1 MPCKGGKSVSVRSE
15 RPKEATVGVETSPP
29 EGRVGEDHDNESH
42 DSEGDSQRRSL
53 KDGGAS
59 DKGLIPY
66 EIIDVIIDSP
76 SHVMSKIE
84 SVYKSGGSTTYTE
97 RFPVQDIGLLCG
109 TSAKVSMM
117 SYDPLIGE
125 TLSPELS
132 RIPNVMGLFKESE
145 YDSAD
150 FTEDAKLLACKM
162 EVFQRA
168 LFTLVRN
175 VPKLI
180 VERADKR
187 DSWANVFLGKCL
199 ATTSVILDGPS
210 NYTSKLGKPDP
221 PGSSDAPMVGPSSRL
236 IVEHTDKR
244 DPWACLF
251 LGKFLVT
258 TSVIRGAADLY
269 FPLTP
274 VSAGLGFQ
282 HPDLHVGARACLML
296 LDECGQHTVNNGSR
310 AIANLWG
317 AEFKAHENL
326 VSFVLRVQALR
337 NAVQERVQGV

>member
-132 RIPNVMGLFKESE
+132 RIPDVMGLFKESV
-145 YDSAD
+145 S
-150 FTEDAKLLACKM
+150 
-162 EVFQRA
+162 
-168 LFTLVRN
+168 VRSGR
-175 VPKLI
+175 PK
-180 VERADKR
+180 E
-187 DSWANVFLGKCL
+187 
-199 ATTSVILDGPS
+199 ATTSVILDGAAS
-210 NYTSKLGKPDP
+210 YTSKLGKPDP

-296 LDECGQHTVNNGSR
+296 LDECSQHTVNNGSR